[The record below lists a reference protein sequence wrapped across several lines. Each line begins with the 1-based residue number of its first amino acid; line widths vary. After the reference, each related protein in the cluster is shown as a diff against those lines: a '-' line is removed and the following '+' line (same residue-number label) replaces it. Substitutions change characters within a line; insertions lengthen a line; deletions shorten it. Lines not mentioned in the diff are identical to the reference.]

1 MPPKNGEGESEWGS
15 VWDKCVGQVGQVCGT
30 SVWDKRVGQVCGTG
44 GEGNTQEVPT
54 SL

>member
-1 MPPKNGEGESEWGS
+1 MGRVRANEEA
-15 VWDKCVGQVGQVCGT
+15 CGT
-30 SVWDKRVGQVCGTG
+30 SVWDKWDKCVGQVCGTG